1 MKCKSDEK
9 QRRICDKIDW
19 RYQRFSTDS
28 DWPDCAE
35 SFSPLSTKTAHAL
48 HIKEVKVCFDSS
60 FGVKYLASEQALEVA
75 AAGETRCLIPSIG
88 HDYLEDL
95 KILAAY

>member
-1 MKCKSDEK
+1 LLG
-9 QRRICDKIDW
+9 
-19 RYQRFSTDS
+19 
-28 DWPDCAE
+28 CAE

-60 FGVKYLASEQALEVA
+60 FSFKYLASEQALQVA
-75 AAGETRCLIPSIG
+75 TGETRCLIPSIG